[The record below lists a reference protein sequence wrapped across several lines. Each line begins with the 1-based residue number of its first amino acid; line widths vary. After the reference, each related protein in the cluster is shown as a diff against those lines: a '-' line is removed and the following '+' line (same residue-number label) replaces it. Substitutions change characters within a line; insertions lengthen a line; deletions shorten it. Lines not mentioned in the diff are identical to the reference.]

1 MTLTKL
7 KPNSLI
13 LIKKNLTKECATFNS
28 KLSSGMS
35 SILTRMHRC
44 FIWQLHYCISILFPI
59 LSHRFMKRGTYI
71 VSHKTNL
78 LSMAFIEL
86 VSSFYYKVINIS
98 IFSRFS
104 QNDDLF
110 FCSLVDQRNTEDT
123 LFLEKHRKE
132 FSAP

>member
-1 MTLTKL
+1 
-7 KPNSLI
+7 
-13 LIKKNLTKECATFNS
+13 
-28 KLSSGMS
+28 
-35 SILTRMHRC
+35 
-44 FIWQLHYCISILFPI
+44 
-59 LSHRFMKRGTYI
+59 MKRGTYI

-110 FCSLVDQRNTEDT
+110 FYSLVDQRNTEDT